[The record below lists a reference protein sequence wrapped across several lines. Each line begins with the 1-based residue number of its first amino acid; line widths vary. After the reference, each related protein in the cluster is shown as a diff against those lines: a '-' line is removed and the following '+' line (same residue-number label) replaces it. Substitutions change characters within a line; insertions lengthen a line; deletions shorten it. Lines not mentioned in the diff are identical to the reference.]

1 MFNPY
6 QIIINHFVQQLQ
18 SAYQRTYSNL
28 DPEIGNIIGWTGRLA
43 LEIIANTN
51 ALYHNLEHTVMVT
64 LAGQAIVEG
73 KHLAEGGVT
82 PQDWLHYTIA
92 LLCHDIGYVR
102 GVLRGDTG
110 NKFATGIGSQSI
122 ILPKG
127 GTDIALTPYHV
138 DRSKQFVRERFGE
151 GALDITKRLIDVER
165 VTDYI
170 EMTRFPPPNDERYA
184 DTIGYAGLTRAAD
197 FIGQMGDPNYL
208 RKTPA
213 LYYEFKETESNQQM
227 GYSSPADV
235 SRDYARFFWEVVS
248 PYIQDA
254 IRYLEM
260 TQEGKQWIANLY
272 AHVFTAEHLDRSP
285 NRG

>member
-1 MFNPY
+1 MLNPT

-28 DPEIGNIIGWTGRLA
+28 NPEIGNIIEWTGRLA

-64 LAGQAIVEG
+64 LAGQSIIEG
-73 KHLAEGGVT
+73 KHLSEGGVT

-102 GVLRGDTG
+102 GILQLDNGNQFSTG
-110 NKFATGIGSQSI
+110 VGSQTI
-122 ILPKG
+122 TLPEG
-127 GTDIALTPYHV
+127 STDIALTPYHV
-138 DRSKQFVRERFGE
+138 DRSKQFVLERFGH
-151 GALDITKRLIDVER
+151 GALDITKQIIDVER
-165 VTDYI
+165 IVEYI
-170 EMTRFPPPNDERYA
+170 ELTRFPPPNDERYA
-184 DTIGYAGLTRAAD
+184 DTVGYAGLTRAAD

-213 LYYEFKETESNQQM
+213 LYYEFEETKSNQQM
-227 GYSSPADV
+227 GYTSPADV
-235 SRDYARFFWEVVS
+235 SQDYARFFWEVVS

-272 AHVFTAEHLDRSP
+272 AHVFTAEHLNPPS
-285 NRG
+285 NQG